1 MIVPLN
7 MEANMSVPLNM
18 EANMIVPLNVVE
30 TIRPVNH
37 NS

>member
-1 MIVPLN
+1 MSVPLN
-7 MEANMSVPLNM
+7 MEANMIVPLNM

>member
-7 MEANMSVPLNM
+7 MEANMIVPLNM